1 MLFEMFSWPQPSR
14 GFGTSNSPISSAPL
28 TSIAL
33 IKSEFGDVRPT
44 SSLRN
49 CRAIAE
55 APATTGVAIEDP
67 LRVMYSGVVPSV
79 CIDSEQLPPLVLPA
93 SWALAEQILTP
104 GATNSGFIRPSEVG
118 PDGDSLET
126 CPGDSEPNAPVVE
139 APTVREF
146 FAVLGDETPE
156 SDIFPDEKITNI
168 SG

>member
-1 MLFEMFSWPQPSR
+1 
-14 GFGTSNSPISSAPL
+14 
-28 TSIAL
+28 
-33 IKSEFGDVRPT
+33 
-44 SSLRN
+44 
-49 CRAIAE
+49 
-55 APATTGVAIEDP
+55 
-67 LRVMYSGVVPSV
+67 MYSGVVPSV

-156 SDIFPDEKITNI
+156 SDIFPDEKTTNI